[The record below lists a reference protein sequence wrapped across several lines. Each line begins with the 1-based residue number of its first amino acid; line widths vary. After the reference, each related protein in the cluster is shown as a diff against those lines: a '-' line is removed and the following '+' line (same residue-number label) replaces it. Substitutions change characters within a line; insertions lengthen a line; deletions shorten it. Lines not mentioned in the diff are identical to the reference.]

1 MYGSSSGAQ
10 IVTIVE
16 GGRGPAVVV
25 ERWLLDL
32 PGESL
37 SWAVNCSSSE
47 RRITIFILRPMP
59 ACG

>member
-10 IVTIVE
+10 NVTTVE

>member
-16 GGRGPAVVV
+16 RGRGPAVVV

>member
-37 SWAVNCSSSE
+37 SWAVSCSSSE